1 VHVIAPNSKQV
12 PLSDLASWST
22 TTTPLVVNHQ
32 GQSPSSTVSFNLAPN
47 VSLSDATRD
56 IGAAFAKIGAPTTV
70 RGSFQATAK
79 AFQDA
84 LANQP
89 LLVLA
94 ALVAV
99 YLVLGILYES
109 LVHPLTILSTL
120 PSAGVG
126 ALLALLVTGT
136 EFSIIASIGVI
147 LLIGIVKK
155 NAIMMIDCAL
165 QLERDQQLEPREAIH
180 RASLLRLRPI
190 LMTTVA
196 AMFGAVIYVYFDRFS
211 AWSRS
216 KVSPRLRRPE
226 FGAGAAVVLMC
237 LLLVGCA
244 VGPDYKRPQAAT
256 PPGFKQAAGGK

>member
-155 NAIMMIDCAL
+155 NAIMMVDFAL
-165 QLERDQQLEPREAIH
+165 DAERNEGLAPEE
-180 RASLLRLRPI
+180 S
-190 LMTTVA
+190 
-196 AMFGAVIYVYFDRFS
+196 IY
-211 AWSRS
+211 
-216 KVSPRLRRPE
+216 
-226 FGAGAAVVLMC
+226 
-237 LLLVGCA
+237 
-244 VGPDYKRPQAAT
+244 
-256 PPGFKQAAGGK
+256 